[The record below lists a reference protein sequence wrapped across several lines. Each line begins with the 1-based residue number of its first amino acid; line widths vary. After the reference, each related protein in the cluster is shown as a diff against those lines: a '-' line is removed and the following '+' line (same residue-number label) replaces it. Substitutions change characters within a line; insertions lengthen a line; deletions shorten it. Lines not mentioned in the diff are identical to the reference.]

1 MTDRVTPLRA
11 AVAVLAWA
19 VATVGRAADPAPV
32 VAAFERFARTA
43 PDSPGHLPPA
53 AAGRILVGELGCAAC
68 HASPDEQLAAKPG
81 PDLSGVGGRV
91 ALDWLAAFLAEPS
104 RAAPGTT
111 MPHALAA
118 APEGERDGLVR
129 ALAAYLGSLRAEVP
143 LPKPSGLNP
152 MPPAFWE
159 RGTATTGRTLYHRVG
174 CVACH
179 DPLPGHA
186 GRAGPMAREALAAD
200 LDVDDRIAAGL
211 PALEAPFRSVTLS
224 HVGSKYTRRGLTE
237 FLLVPLHA
245 RPAGRMPDMKLK
257 AIEAA
262 DIAAALLEA
271 LPGDGP
277 VPAADPAGGTAAA
290 DLVERGRAAFAE
302 WRCHACHTTGAPSA
316 TSSATPLADLD
327 PAAPRSCIAATPA
340 TGAAGRAP
348 VHYPLDGAQRAAI
361 TAMFGARADGRAPL
375 ETALHRLNCL
385 ACHERGGRGGVGHG
399 RTEFFETL
407 GQVDLGDEG
416 RLPPRLDGVGARL
429 TPAWL
434 AKVFDGSGTLR
445 PFMLARMPVYPQ
457 VLVKPLPATLAAADR
472 SGDDVPFP
480 PPLPDDPAVRTA
492 LFDGAARI
500 LDAGCIQCH
509 ALGEHALPGVI
520 GVNLADVTKRVEPA
534 WFRRLLLHPQDVRP
548 LTKMPAF
555 FGDTRPRTILD
566 GDAER
571 QVAAVWHWL
580 AQKQPAP
587 LPARIREAAAS
598 DVELVPT
605 DRPIVFRTFMS
616 RAGTHAIAV
625 GFPAGVHVAFDAE
638 RCRLAE
644 AWRGRFVDARG
655 TWILAKSAPPTDPLG
670 AAVPID
676 AGPPVAPLTDDA
688 APWPD
693 DVAVRFLGYA
703 LDAAG
708 VPTLRWTVAGT
719 TVTERYEPVTG
730 GLARRFSAAGAAP
743 DAALVVRLAAGQ
755 ALEPRADNTD
765 RLTVAREDGV
775 VVSVAAAAR
784 PRLRERRDSREWLVE
799 LPADGTPVEVLYR
812 W

>member
-1 MTDRVTPLRA
+1 MTTPSTSPL
-11 AVAVLAWA
+11 VAVVWTALAIGS
-19 VATVGRAADPAPV
+19 VGRAAAPAPV

-43 PDSPGHLPPA
+43 PDAPGHLAPA
-53 AAGRILVGELGCAAC
+53 AAGRLLVGELGCVAC
-68 HASPDEQLAAKPG
+68 HPSADTALAPKPG
-81 PDLSGVGGRV
+81 PDLSGVGTRV
-91 ALDWLAAFLAEPS
+91 DPQWLAAFLAAPAE
-104 RAAPGTT
+104 AAPGTT

-118 APEGERDGLVR
+118 APAAERDGLVA
-129 ALAAYLGSLRAEVP
+129 ALVAYLSTLRAEVP

-152 MPPAFWE
+152 MPPAFWD
-159 RGTATTGRTLYHRVG
+159 RGTAATGRALYHRVG

-179 DPLPGHA
+179 DPLPGHE
-186 GRAGPMAREALAAD
+186 GRGGPTAVEARGAD
-200 LDVDDRIAAGL
+200 LDPADRAAAGL
-211 PALEAPFRSVTLS
+211 PPLEAQFRSVTLS
-224 HVGSKYTRRGLTE
+224 HVESKYTRRGLTE

-277 VPAADPAGGTAAA
+277 ARPADGVPPPPA
-290 DLVERGRAAFAE
+290 DLVDRGRTAFAA
-302 WRCHACHTTGAPSA
+302 WRCNACHTTGAPSTA
-316 TSSATPLADLD
+316 RVATPLADLD
-327 PAAPRSCIAATPA
+327 PAAPRSCIAAAPLA
-340 TGAAGRAP
+340 GGAAP
-348 VHYPLDGAQRAAI
+348 VHYPLDKAQRVAIGAALNAAAGEL
-361 TAMFGARADGRAPL
+361 TPL
-375 ETALHRLNCL
+375 EMALHRLNCL
-385 ACHERGGRGGVGHG
+385 ACHERGARGGVGSG
-399 RTEFFETL
+399 RTAFFETL

-434 AKVFDGSGTLR
+434 AKVLDGFGALR
-445 PFMLARMPVYPQ
+445 PFMLARMPVYPPQ
-457 VLVKPLPATLAAADR
+457 LVKPLPAALATADR
-472 SGDDVPFP
+472 RSDDVPFP
-480 PPLPDDPAVRTA
+480 PPLPDDPAARAETFA
-492 LFDGAARI
+492 GGARI

-509 ALGEHALPGVI
+509 ALGEHALPGVV
-520 GVNLADVTKRVEPA
+520 GVNLAGVTTRVEPA

-555 FGDTRPRTILD
+555 FGDTRPRTLLD

-605 DRPIVFRTFMS
+605 DRPIVFRTFMT
-616 RAGTHAIAV
+616 RAGTHAIAI

-644 AWRGRFVDARG
+644 AWRGRFLDARG

-676 AGPPVAPLTDDA
+676 PGPPVACLADDA
-688 APWPD
+688 AAWPED
-693 DVAVRFLGYA
+693 TAARFLGYA
-703 LDAAG
+703 LDGAG
-708 VPTLRWTVAGT
+708 IPTLRWTVAGA
-719 TVTERYEPVTG
+719 TVTERYEPVAG
-730 GLARRFSAAGAAP
+730 GLVRRFSATGAAP
-743 DAALVVRLAAGQ
+743 GAGLSLRLAAAA
-755 ALEPRADNTD
+755 ALEPSAAEAG
-765 RLTVAREDGV
+765 RLAVGREDGV
-775 VVSVAAAAR
+775 IVSVAAAAR
-784 PRLRERRDSREWLVE
+784 PRLRERRDSREWLVA
-799 LPADGTPVEVLYR
+799 LPADGTAVEVLYR

>member
-1 MTDRVTPLRA
+1 MTIPSTSPL
-11 AVAVLAWA
+11 VAVVWTALAIGS
-19 VATVGRAADPAPV
+19 VGRTADPAPV

-43 PDSPGHLPPA
+43 PDAPGHLAPA
-53 AAGRILVGELGCAAC
+53 AAGRLLVGELGCVAC
-68 HASPDEQLAAKPG
+68 HPSADSELAPKPG
-81 PDLSGVGGRV
+81 PDLSGVGTRV
-91 ALDWLAAFLAEPS
+91 DPQWLAAFLAGPDE
-104 RAAPGTT
+104 AAPGTT

-118 APEGERDGLVR
+118 APAAERDGLVA
-129 ALAAYLGSLRAEVP
+129 ALVAYLSTLRAEVP

-152 MPPAFWE
+152 MPPAFWD
-159 RGTATTGRTLYHRVG
+159 RGTAATGRALYHHVG

-179 DPLPGHA
+179 DPLPGHD
-186 GRAGPMAREALAAD
+186 GRGGPTAVEARGAD
-200 LDVDDRIAAGL
+200 LDSADRAAAGL
-211 PALEAPFRSVTLS
+211 PPLEAPFRSVALS

-271 LPGDGP
+271 VPGDGP
-277 VPAADPAGGTAAA
+277 ARPADGVPPPPA
-290 DLVERGRAAFAE
+290 DLVDRGRTAFAA
-302 WRCHACHTTGAPSA
+302 WRCNACHTTGVPSTARAA
-316 TSSATPLADLD
+316 TALADLD
-327 PAAPRSCIAATPA
+327 PAAPRSCIAAAPL
-340 TGAAGRAP
+340 AAGAAP
-348 VHYPLDGAQRAAI
+348 VHYPLDGAQRGAIGAAL
-361 TAMFGARADGRAPL
+361 GAAAGEPPPL
-375 ETALHRLNCL
+375 EMALHRLNCL
-385 ACHERGGRGGVGHG
+385 ACHERGARGGVGSG
-399 RTEFFETL
+399 RTAFFETL

-434 AKVFDGSGTLR
+434 AKVLDGSGALR
-445 PFMLARMPVYPQ
+445 PFMLARMPVYPPQ
-457 VLVKPLPATLAAADR
+457 LVKPLPAALAAADR
-472 SGDDVPFP
+472 RGDDVPFP
-480 PPLPDDPAVRTA
+480 PPLPDDPAARADT
-492 LFDGAARI
+492 FDGAARI
-500 LDAGCIQCH
+500 LDTGCIQCH
-509 ALGEHALPGVI
+509 ALGEHALPGVV
-520 GVNLADVTKRVEPA
+520 GVNLAGVTTRVEPA

-555 FGDTRPRTILD
+555 FGDTRPRTLLD

-598 DVELVPT
+598 DVELVPA
-605 DRPIVFRTFMS
+605 DRPIVFRTFMT
-616 RAGTHAIAV
+616 RAGTHAIAI
-625 GFPAGVHVAFDAE
+625 GFPEGVHVAFDAE

-644 AWRGRFVDARG
+644 AWRGRFLDARG

-676 AGPPVAPLTDDA
+676 PGPPVACLADDA

-693 DVAVRFLGYA
+693 DLPVRFLGYS

-708 VPTLRWTVAGT
+708 VPTLRWEVAGA
-719 TVTERYEPVTG
+719 TVRERCTPTDG
-730 GLARRFSAAGAAP
+730 GFVRSISAAVPKAGGIVA
-743 DAALVVRLAAGQ
+743 VRLATGRS
-755 ALEPRADNTD
+755 LEPQEDGTGRSVVT
-765 RLTVAREDGV
+765 RGDGV
-775 VVSVAAAAR
+775 VVGVAPAAQ
-784 PRLRERRDSREWLVE
+784 PRLRDGNDGREWIVV
-799 LPADGTPVEVLYR
+799 LPADGTAVEVLYR